1 MKEQESPNAD
11 SCAAEGSQAVRDA
24 GPGPRAQ
31 YERIDRKQQGSGDDD
46 RDPGPYPHALDYRP
60 WR

>member
-1 MKEQESPNAD
+1 MKEQESPHAD
-11 SCAAEGSQAVRDA
+11 SCAAERSQAVRDA

-31 YERIDRKQQGSGDDD
+31 NERIDRKHQGSRGDD

>member
-1 MKEQESPNAD
+1 MKQQEPPHAD

-24 GPGPRAQ
+24 GPDPRAKN
-31 YERIDRKQQGSGDDD
+31 ERIDRKQHGGGGDD

-60 WR
+60 